1 MSKKPCFKIPENRII
16 TGDAIEVLKKFPD
29 NCIDSIV
36 TDPPYELGFMGKKWD
51 NTGVAYNVDLWRE
64 VLRVLKPGGH
74 LLSFGG
80 SRTYHRMACAIE
92 DAGFEIR
99 DQIMWVYGCLS
110 EDTEILTING
120 WERYHKTID
129 NNPVLCYDVDNNSF
143 EFHKPKRSFIYENK
157 HTAYRIFSD
166 NTDQIVS
173 RNHRVLVERG
183 GKLSFTLAEELAREQ
198 EADIPFLES
207 LSDLPETI
215 YNAYEGTSITKQKL
229 LNLCKSKA
237 GEVEQGKIQS
247 SNLNMSSLWNIISAK
262 VWKSWKI
269 LLTFLPSKS
278 KYRTSSSILR
288 KWKREIKTRQRI
300 EGREKSC
307 VERWSNILSQ
317 ARQLCSD
324 KICQVSERILGYGS
338 QGRLCYGAPAY
349 NGSISQ
355 AVPTKNRG
363 SSSYQPQSTGQS
375 FGKFAIIQDQPTSQT
390 PRRTKAEVIPIE
402 YKGNVWCVEVETG
415 AFVARRNGK
424 IFITGNSG
432 FPKSLNIGKAVDK
445 LKGNERE
452 VVGSKLGL
460 AGYSLTNAENQGTT
474 LGWSKSKRNGEK
486 ECEITKGSSEWE
498 GYGTAL
504 KPAHEPIVLARKP
517 LSEKT
522 VAKNVLKWGVGGLA
536 TDNCRVGTEER
547 INSGGRTGK
556 NPYQSEDSNLNGKGN
571 IPTKAIGRFPANF
584 IHDGSDEVVNLFP
597 NTGQKGKCYNYSGK
611 KEYQVEGF
619 IPNNKPNSPS
629 NRGDSGS
636 AARFFYCA
644 KASKK
649 ERDMG
654 CGDMPDVDGGHYR
667 QDEWS
672 RQNMGNTPDAKR
684 LSVKNN
690 HPTVKPIALCKYLIK
705 LITPPNGI
713 VLDMFAG
720 SGSTLVAAKTLG
732 YKFIG
737 IEKEKDYCAIAE
749 KRIAAIKKELF
760 KP

>member
-317 ARQLCSD
+317 ARQLCFD

-432 FPKSLNIGKAVDK
+432 FPKSLNIGKKIDQMQ
-445 LKGNERE
+445 GNKRE
-452 VVGSKLGL
+452 VIGKSNRHNSKEFG
-460 AGYSLTNAENQGTT
+460 
-474 LGWSKSKRNGEK
+474 GEK
-486 ECEITKGSSEWE
+486 YGEYKGGIPDLTKGISAWE

-522 VAKNVLKWGVGGLA
+522 VAENVLKWGVGGLA
-536 TDNCRVGTEER
+536 IDNCRVGTEER